1 MTKEKETTDTIDK
14 EVEATVETESPVE
27 NDSSEESESQNEE
40 TAEEESPTEEPESQS
55 IEQLEEGLNKANDK
69 YLRLHAEFDNYRRRT
84 AKESLTLVATAN
96 ANLISKQCDILDN
109 FDRAFVEENK
119 APDLESFEKGMKMIQ
134 EQFFAILEDAG
145 LETIDPVN
153 TVFNPEEHEALMQ
166 QPSEDIEEG
175 SVLTV
180 FQKGYKLKEKVLRHA
195 KVIVSSGPAEAAGE

>member
-1 MTKEKETTDTIDK
+1 MTKEKETTEPIDQ
-14 EVEATVETESPVE
+14 EVETTEEIDSAVESEP
-27 NDSSEESESQNEE
+27 SEESESPNEE
-40 TAEEESPTEEPESQS
+40 TTEEESPTEETGSKS
-55 IEQLEEGLNKANDK
+55 IEQLTEELDKANDK
-69 YLRLHAEFDNYRRRT
+69 HLRLHAEFDNYRRRT

-134 EQFFAILEDAG
+134 EQFFTILEDAG

-166 QPSEDIEEG
+166 QPSDDIDEG

-195 KVIVSSGPAEAAGE
+195 KVIVSSGPAEAAAE